1 MTIEFTS
8 CFSGASWVL
17 TNIYSP
23 CTPEGKQQFL
33 DWLRNVDMADDCD
46 WLLVGDFNLVR
57 KPTDRNKPG
66 EMFRR
71 F

>member
-1 MTIEFTS
+1 
-8 CFSGASWVL
+8 
-17 TNIYSP
+17 
-23 CTPEGKQQFL
+23 
-33 DWLRNVDMADDCD
+33 VDMADDCD